1 MWNLIHNRIPG
12 SEIILANTGASYH
25 KDGCT
30 LNEAAL
36 KNGLAWAQKQMDRV
50 NVQEIPAEIPLP
62 EEQNFV
68 VM

>member
-1 MWNLIHNRIPG
+1 M
-12 SEIILANTGASYH
+12 ANAGASYH
-25 KDGCT
+25 KGGCT

-62 EEQNFV
+62 KEQNCV
-68 VM
+68 AM